1 MSAESSAPV
10 SLPPASGVLF
20 DSVPQV
26 PDADAQLAAAVVA
39 SSVFAGQQARAGR
52 HALPAELVTKAL
64 RTLLAGGGRAHKETI
79 ARALEV
85 SVVRFNGYLSVFKR
99 LLNVEGY
106 EVLSLDAD
114 GHTLLLDVDL
124 LKTQFGVS

>member
-1 MSAESSAPV
+1 M
-10 SLPPASGVLF
+10 
-20 DSVPQV
+20 
-26 PDADAQLAAAVVA
+26 
-39 SSVFAGQQARAGR
+39 
-52 HALPAELVTKAL
+52 
-64 RTLLAGGGRAHKETI
+64 
-79 ARALEV
+79 
-85 SVVRFNGYLSVFKR
+85 RFNGYLSVLKR